1 MASAALFAAL
11 AVSML
16 CAGMAA
22 PVSAPHSTFRGPCHS
37 SVAGAGW
44 LAPVHFGWG

>member
-16 CAGMAA
+16 CAGTAA
-22 PVSAPHSTFRGPCHS
+22 PVSAPHSIFRSPCYS
-37 SVAGAGW
+37 SFASCRVAGAGAW
-44 LAPVHFGWG
+44 